1 MSKITPQRK
10 RTLKIVVI
18 LSLTWFAI
26 VLPVPFLWA
35 YPSVQHSEE
44 YQTYVIIAGSVVYPI
59 GRKGN
64 NMDKKATGFRSQLK
78 G

>member
-26 VLPVPFLWA
+26 VLPVPFLWV
-35 YPSVQHSEE
+35 YPSIQHSEE
-44 YQTYVIIAGSVVYPI
+44 YQTYVIIAALLSIPLAARGIIWIKRPQDSV
-59 GRKGN
+59 
-64 NMDKKATGFRSQLK
+64 RS
-78 G
+78 